1 MSDKQKWPAA
11 DAQRVADELI
21 EALKPVTLCAIVAG
35 SLRRRKPMVGDVE
48 ILYIPKFD
56 TAKLPGEMFPQAE
69 QNLADLTIDTLL
81 LSGVL
86 EKRTNANGREMFGEK
101 NKLVRHVASG
111 IPVDL
116 FATTEECWH
125 NYLVCRTGG
134 AETNKAIC
142 NAAIARGW
150 KWKPYGE
157 GFTHRESGNTVA
169 VRCEQDV
176 FKFVGLPWLMPEERP

>member
-1 MSDKQKWPAA
+1 MEKHKWPSA

-21 EALKPVTLCAIVAG
+21 EALKPVTLTAIVAG

-56 TAKLPGEMFPQAE
+56 AAIVPGEMFAQAE
-69 QNLADLTIDTLL
+69 QNLADLTINTLI

-86 EKRTNANGREMFGEK
+86 AKRTNANGSEMFGEK
-101 NKLVRHVASG
+101 NKLVRHVATG

-150 KWKPYGE
+150 KWNPYGA

-176 FKFVGLPWLMPEERP
+176 FRHVGLPFLNPEDRA